1 MILAIDIGNTNIV
14 FALYQDNGIEIFNI
28 RHSTEYKKT
37 KDEYGIFLLN
47 FLSSNNINLVD
58 IKGVI
63 IASVVPQLN
72 YVFRSMSINHLGHTP
87 LFIGDDSVKV
97 NLDIKI
103 NNPHTLGADRVASSI
118 GAIKKYEGKIIL
130 VDCGTATTF
139 DVIGDRNDFIGG
151 VIAPGVMTS
160 IKSLH
165 ESTSLLPL
173 FDIKK
178 PSRVVA
184 KTLGDALHA
193 GIFYG
198 SIGMI
203 ERIIAEVKASLPGGG
218 NGYKVV
224 AIGGLAKIFEGHVS
238 SIDVFDETLTM
249 FGLFEVYN
257 FNKK

>member
-1 MILAIDIGNTNIV
+1 MILTIDIGNTNIV
-14 FALYQDNGIEIFNI
+14 FALYKDSGTEVFNI

-37 KDEYGIFLLN
+37 EDEYGIFLLN
-47 FLSSNNINLVD
+47 FLSNNHIKLDD

-63 IASVVPQLN
+63 VASVVPQLN
-72 YVFRSMSINHLGHTP
+72 YVFRAMSVNHLGYTP
-87 LFIGDDSVKV
+87 IFVGDDEVKID
-97 NLDIKI
+97 LDIKI

-118 GAIKKYEGKIIL
+118 GAIKKYKGKIIL

-139 DVIGDRNDFIGG
+139 DVIGDQNDFVGG
-151 VIAPGVMTS
+151 IIAPGVMTS

-165 ESTSLLPL
+165 ESTALLPL

-203 ERIIAEVKASLPGGG
+203 ERIIAEIKTTLPH
-218 NGYKVV
+218 NGKDYKVV
-224 AIGGLAKIFEGHVS
+224 AIGGLAKIFEGDIS
-238 SIDVFDETLTM
+238 SIDIFDKNLTM
-249 FGLFEVYN
+249 FGLLEIYN

>member
-1 MILAIDIGNTNIV
+1 MILTIDIGNTNIV
-14 FALYQDNGIEIFNI
+14 FALYKDNGVEVFNI

-37 KDEYGIFLLN
+37 ADEYGVFLLN
-47 FLSSNNINLVD
+47 FLSNHNVKHVD
-58 IKGVI
+58 IKGII

-72 YVFRSMSINHLGHTP
+72 YVFRTMSVKHLGQTP
-87 LFIGDDSVKV
+87 LFVGDGEVKI

-103 NNPHTLGADRVASSI
+103 NNPHTLGADRVASSV
-118 GAIKKYEGKIIL
+118 GAIKKYGKKIII

-139 DVIGDRNDFIGG
+139 DVIGDQNDFIGG

-165 ESTSLLPL
+165 ESTALLPL

-184 KTLGDALHA
+184 KSLGDALHA

-203 ERIIAEVKASLPGGG
+203 ERIIAEIKSTLPSAG
-218 NGYKVV
+218 NDYKVV
-224 AIGGLAKIFEGHVS
+224 AIGGLARIFEDHIS
-238 SIDVFDETLTM
+238 SIDMFDKDLTM
-249 FGLFEVYN
+249 FGLLEIYN